1 MRDRPMRHLGPGC
14 ISDVVELHVS
24 CAIVLCRAGSAEEP
38 RVAFGGFE
46 EKRVP
51 NAQLATQA
59 DSLPMSKQEL

>member
-1 MRDRPMRHLGPGC
+1 MRHLGPAC

-38 RVAFGGFE
+38 RVAFKGFE